1 MAFFNAEE
9 GSQMKKNWFIIC
21 ILLLLSTM
29 AAFAAD
35 ELNSSTYPEPSKQM
49 LQDFEQYVQKAMK
62 EWNIPGMA
70 IGIVQGDKV
79 VYAKGFGVK
88 TLGSDDPV
96 DLDTI
101 FQIGSVTKS
110 FTAALTAM
118 LVDEGKFKWDD
129 KVSDHLPNFMLYDP
143 WVTREFQV
151 VDLMAQ
157 RSGLPS
163 HAGDSLFKLG
173 YDRAYITQVLRYIQ
187 PVSSFR
193 SQYAYVN
200 VLFLYVADLIK
211 NVTGKSWEQN
221 VVERIFKPLSMSN
234 SSTDMQSFV
243 TAKNVA
249 SPHVKVNSQIAPLSK
264 DWPYF
269 NWSYIAGPAGAIN
282 SNLSDMVK
290 WLSFQVNNG
299 KVKGKQLVSEANMNF
314 THSPKTPSL
323 SSASGGNMFYSLG
336 WVYQENNPLPIIWH
350 DGEATGMKSTV
361 AFIPKAKIGIVI
373 LSNSITD
380 VPELL
385 MLRFFDQYFGKKLV
399 DYSGEIL
406 VETQKAEQQSKS
418 QEPIPPKNPEAPL
431 PLEKYAGNYSNKVYG
446 NANISL
452 VEGKLMLTMGNNGVF
467 KMTLGHWDKDMFVLF
482 GSLYSKDE
490 KNGFIQFKVD
500 PEGNVQSFTLD
511 PLNEK
516 FQKL

>member
-1 MAFFNAEE
+1 
-9 GSQMKKNWFIIC
+9 MKKNWPIIC
-21 ILLLLSTM
+21 ILFLLRTMTVFAEDEPNST
-29 AAFAAD
+29 
-35 ELNSSTYPEPSKQM
+35 SYPEPSKQM
-49 LQDFEQYVQKAMK
+49 LQDFEQYVQKTMK
-62 EWNIPGMA
+62 EWDIPGMA
-70 IGIVQGDKV
+70 IGVVQGDKV

-88 TLGSDDPV
+88 TLGGKDPIN
-96 DLDTI
+96 LDTI

-110 FTAALTAM
+110 FTAALIAQ

-129 KVSDHLPNFMLYDP
+129 KVSNYLPDFMLYDP
-143 WVTREFQV
+143 WVTREFEV

-163 HAGDSLFKLG
+163 HAGDTLFKLG
-173 YDRAYITQVLRYIQ
+173 YDRAYITHVLRYIQ
-187 PVSSFR
+187 PASSFR

-200 VLFLYVADLIK
+200 VLFLSVADLIK
-211 NVTGKSWEQN
+211 NVTGKSSEQN
-221 VVERIFKPLSMSN
+221 MAERIFKPLGMNDSSM
-234 SSTDMQSFV
+234 DMQSFIA
-243 TAKNVA
+243 AKNVA
-249 SPHVKVNSQIAPLSK
+249 SPHVKVNGKIVTISN
-264 DWPYF
+264 DWPYLS
-269 NWSYIAGPAGAIN
+269 WSYIAGPAGAIN
-282 SNLSDMVK
+282 SNINDMIK

-299 KVKGKQLVSEANMNF
+299 KIKGKQLVSETNMDF

-380 VPELL
+380 MPELL
-385 MLRFFDQYFGKKLV
+385 MLRFFDQYFGKKLH
-399 DYSGEIL
+399 DYSGELLI
-406 VETQKAEQQSKS
+406 ESQKVEQQSKS
-418 QEPIPPKNPEAPL
+418 QEPLPPKNPEAPL

-446 NANISL
+446 NANVSL
-452 VEGKLMLTMGNNGVF
+452 VDGKLIITMGNNGVF
-467 KMTLGHWDKDMFVLF
+467 KMTLGPWNKDIFLLY
-482 GSLYSKDE
+482 GSLFSKDE
-490 KNGFIQFKVD
+490 KNGFIMFEVD
-500 PEGNVQSFTLD
+500 PIGNVQSFTLD